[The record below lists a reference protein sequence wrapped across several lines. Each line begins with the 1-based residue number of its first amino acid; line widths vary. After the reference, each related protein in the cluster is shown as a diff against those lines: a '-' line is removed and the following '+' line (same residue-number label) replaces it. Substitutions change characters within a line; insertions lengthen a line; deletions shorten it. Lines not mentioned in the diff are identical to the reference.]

1 MLGSESAPR
10 QGGRRTAKR
19 RGEPAPGA
27 VSQGKGEARVPA
39 RGSAEAGDQEGRAS
53 RRETQARRAG
63 ERTPAPEPELGGGGR
78 RGSSAATPLP
88 EPCVLPVPLL
98 PPASGLPRMED
109 SRETS
114 PSSNNSSEELSS
126 ALQLSKGMSI
136 FLDILR
142 RADKNDD
149 GKLSFEEFKAYF
161 ADGVLSREELHELFH
176 TIDTHN
182 TNNLDTEE
190 LCEYFSQHLG
200 EYENVLAALED
211 LNLSILKAMGK
222 TKKDYQEASNLEQ
235 FVTRFLLKET
245 LNQLQSLQ
253 NSLECAMET
262 TEEQTRQERQGL
274 AKPEVLSIQWP
285 GKRSSRRV
293 QRHNSFSPNSPQFTV
308 SAPGLLEEDNQW
320 MTQINRLQKLIDR
333 LEKKDLK
340 LEPLEEEVV
349 EGNTKSHI
357 MLVQRQMSVIEE
369 DLEEFQ
375 LSLKHYVESA
385 SSQSGCLRIS
395 IQKLTN
401 ESRYMIYEFWENSS
415 VWNSHLQ
422 TSYSKTFQRSN
433 VDFLETPELTST
445 MLVPASWWI
454 LNNN

>member
-1 MLGSESAPR
+1 MVI
-10 QGGRRTAKR
+10 TF
-19 RGEPAPGA
+19 
-27 VSQGKGEARVPA
+27 
-39 RGSAEAGDQEGRAS
+39 
-53 RRETQARRAG
+53 
-63 ERTPAPEPELGGGGR
+63 
-78 RGSSAATPLP
+78 
-88 EPCVLPVPLL
+88 
-98 PPASGLPRMED
+98 
-109 SRETS
+109 
-114 PSSNNSSEELSS
+114 
-126 ALQLSKGMSI
+126 
-136 FLDILR
+136 FLFLFQILR

-161 ADGVLSREELHELFH
+161 ADGVLSGEELHELFH

-262 TEEQTRQERQGL
+262 TEEQTRQERQGPT
-274 AKPEVLSIQWP
+274 KPEVLLIQWP
-285 GKRSSRRV
+285 GKRSNRRV
-293 QRHNSFSPNSPQFTV
+293 QRHNSFSPKSPQF
-308 SAPGLLEEDNQW
+308 SACAPALLEEDNQW

-340 LEPLEEEVV
+340 LEPREEEVI

-375 LSLKHYVESA
+375 LALKHYVESA

-395 IQKLTN
+395 IQKLSS
-401 ESRYMIYEFWENSS
+401 ESRYIIYEFWENSS

-422 TSYSKTFQRSN
+422 TNYSKTFQRSN

-454 LNNN
+454 LNN

>member
-1 MLGSESAPR
+1 MVWKSSCNSSPLRIPSAKYALNSSKDNFPSSFLSALLSMSR
-10 QGGRRTAKR
+10 KMDMPLDSR
-19 RGEPAPGA
+19 
-27 VSQGKGEARVPA
+27 
-39 RGSAEAGDQEGRAS
+39 SAE
-53 RRETQARRAG
+53 
-63 ERTPAPEPELGGGGR
+63 L
-78 RGSSAATPLP
+78 
-88 EPCVLPVPLL
+88 
-98 PPASGLPRMED
+98 RMED

-126 ALQLSKGMSI
+126 ALRLSKGMSI

-161 ADGVLSREELHELFH
+161 ADGILSGEELHELFH

-262 TEEQTRQERQGL
+262 TEEQTRQERRGPT
-274 AKPEVLSIQWP
+274 KPEVLSIQWP
-285 GKRSSRRV
+285 GKRASRRV
-293 QRHNSFSPNSPQFTV
+293 QRHNSFSPSSPQFNV
-308 SAPGLLEEDNQW
+308 YGPGLLEEDNQW

-340 LEPLEEEVV
+340 LEPLEEVI

-375 LSLKHYVESA
+375 LALKHYVESA

-395 IQKLTN
+395 IQKLSN

-422 TSYSKTFQRSN
+422 TNYSKTFQRSN

-454 LNNN
+454 LNN

>member
-1 MLGSESAPR
+1 MSF
-10 QGGRRTAKR
+10 
-19 RGEPAPGA
+19 
-27 VSQGKGEARVPA
+27 
-39 RGSAEAGDQEGRAS
+39 
-53 RRETQARRAG
+53 
-63 ERTPAPEPELGGGGR
+63 
-78 RGSSAATPLP
+78 
-88 EPCVLPVPLL
+88 L
-98 PPASGLPRMED
+98 PPASPEPKASHTLD
-109 SRETS
+109 KYFTT
-114 PSSNNSSEELSS
+114 ELEPQFRGKKMINVFFFSF
-126 ALQLSKGMSI
+126 Q
-136 FLDILR
+136 ILR

-161 ADGVLSREELHELFH
+161 ADGVLSGEELHELFH

-222 TKKDYQEASNLEQ
+222 TKKLGSLLWEVVELSGGKASLEML
-235 FVTRFLLKET
+235 VTR
-245 LNQLQSLQ
+245 
-253 NSLECAMET
+253 
-262 TEEQTRQERQGL
+262 QGPT
-274 AKPEVLSIQWP
+274 KPEVLSIQWP

-293 QRHNSFSPNSPQFTV
+293 QRHNSFSPNSPQFNV
-308 SAPGLLEEDNQW
+308 SSPALLEEDSQW

-340 LEPLEEEVV
+340 LEPLEEEVI
-349 EGNTKSHI
+349 EESTKPHI
-357 MLVQRQMSVIEE
+357 MLVQRQMSVSED

-375 LSLKHYVESA
+375 LALKHYVESA
-385 SSQSGCLRIS
+385 SAQSGCLRIS
-395 IQKLTN
+395 IQKLAN

-415 VWNSHLQ
+415 VWNRHLQ
-422 TSYSKTFQRSN
+422 TNYSKTFQRSN

>member
-1 MLGSESAPR
+1 MGT
-10 QGGRRTAKR
+10 G
-19 RGEPAPGA
+19 
-27 VSQGKGEARVPA
+27 
-39 RGSAEAGDQEGRAS
+39 
-53 RRETQARRAG
+53 
-63 ERTPAPEPELGGGGR
+63 
-78 RGSSAATPLP
+78 
-88 EPCVLPVPLL
+88 
-98 PPASGLPRMED
+98 
-109 SRETS
+109 
-114 PSSNNSSEELSS
+114 N
-126 ALQLSKGMSI
+126 
-136 FLDILR
+136 
-142 RADKNDD
+142 D

-161 ADGVLSREELHELFH
+161 ADGVLSGEELHELFH

-222 TKKDYQEASNLEQ
+222 TKKGYQDASNLEQ

-253 NSLECAMET
+253 TSLECAMEI
-262 TEEQTRQERQGL
+262 TEEQTRQERQGPT
-274 AKPEVLSIQWP
+274 KPEVLSIQWP
-285 GKRSSRRV
+285 GKRSNRRV
-293 QRHNSFSPNSPQFTV
+293 QRHNSFSPNSPQFTL
-308 SAPGLLEEDNQW
+308 SGSGLLEEDNQW

-340 LEPLEEEVV
+340 LEPLEEEVID
-349 EGNTKSHI
+349 GNTKSHI

-375 LSLKHYVESA
+375 LALKHYVESA

-395 IQKLTN
+395 TQKLSN

-422 TSYSKTFQRSN
+422 TNYSKTFQRSN
-433 VDFLETPELTST
+433 VDFLETPELIST

>member
-1 MLGSESAPR
+1 M
-10 QGGRRTAKR
+10 
-19 RGEPAPGA
+19 
-27 VSQGKGEARVPA
+27 
-39 RGSAEAGDQEGRAS
+39 EG
-53 RRETQARRAG
+53 
-63 ERTPAPEPELGGGGR
+63 
-78 RGSSAATPLP
+78 
-88 EPCVLPVPLL
+88 
-98 PPASGLPRMED
+98 

-114 PSSNNSSEELSS
+114 PSSTNSSDELSS

-161 ADGVLSREELHELFH
+161 ADGVLSGEELHELFH

-262 TEEQTRQERQGL
+262 TEEQTRQERQGPT
-274 AKPEVLSIQWP
+274 KPEVLLIQWP
-285 GKRSSRRV
+285 GKRSNRRI
-293 QRHNSFSPNSPQFTV
+293 QRHNSFSPKSPQF
-308 SAPGLLEEDNQW
+308 SACAPALLEEDNQW

-340 LEPLEEEVV
+340 LEPREEEVI

-375 LSLKHYVESA
+375 LALKHYVESA

-395 IQKLTN
+395 IQKLSS
-401 ESRYMIYEFWENSS
+401 ESRYIIYEFWENSS

-422 TSYSKTFQRSN
+422 TNYSKTFQRSN

-454 LNNN
+454 LNN

>member
-1 MLGSESAPR
+1 
-10 QGGRRTAKR
+10 
-19 RGEPAPGA
+19 
-27 VSQGKGEARVPA
+27 
-39 RGSAEAGDQEGRAS
+39 
-53 RRETQARRAG
+53 
-63 ERTPAPEPELGGGGR
+63 
-78 RGSSAATPLP
+78 
-88 EPCVLPVPLL
+88 
-98 PPASGLPRMED
+98 MEE

-114 PSSNNSSEELSS
+114 SSSNNSSEELSS

-161 ADGVLSREELHELFH
+161 ADGVLSGEELHELFH

-211 LNLSILKAMGK
+211 LNISILKAMGK

-262 TEEQTRQERQGL
+262 TEEQTRQERQGPT
-274 AKPEVLSIQWP
+274 KPEVLSIQWP

-293 QRHNSFSPNSPQFTV
+293 QRHNSFSPNSPQFNV
-308 SAPGLLEEDNQW
+308 YSPGLLEEDNQW

-340 LEPLEEEVV
+340 LEPLEEVI
-349 EGNTKSHI
+349 EGNTKYHI
-357 MLVQRQMSVIEE
+357 MLVQRQMSVREE

-375 LSLKHYVESA
+375 LALKHYVESA

-395 IQKLTN
+395 IQKLSN
-401 ESRYMIYEFWENSS
+401 ESRYMIYEFWEDSN
-415 VWNSHLQ
+415 VWNSFMVDPEQLDV
-422 TSYSKTFQRSN
+422 SKH
-433 VDFLETPELTST
+433 FLYGSK
-445 MLVPASWWI
+445 
-454 LNNN
+454 

>member
-1 MLGSESAPR
+1 
-10 QGGRRTAKR
+10 
-19 RGEPAPGA
+19 
-27 VSQGKGEARVPA
+27 
-39 RGSAEAGDQEGRAS
+39 
-53 RRETQARRAG
+53 
-63 ERTPAPEPELGGGGR
+63 
-78 RGSSAATPLP
+78 
-88 EPCVLPVPLL
+88 
-98 PPASGLPRMED
+98 MED

-126 ALQLSKGMSI
+126 ELQLSKGMSI

-161 ADGVLSREELHELFH
+161 ADGVLSGEELRELFH
-176 TIDTHN
+176 SIDIHN

-200 EYENVLAALED
+200 EYENVLTALED

-253 NSLECAMET
+253 NSLECAMEI
-262 TEEQTRQERQGL
+262 TEEQTRQERQGPT
-274 AKPEVLSIQWP
+274 KPEVLSIQWP

-293 QRHNSFSPNSPQFTV
+293 QRHNSFSPNNPQFNV
-308 SAPGLLEEDNQW
+308 YGAGLLEDNQW

-333 LEKKDLK
+333 LEKK
-340 LEPLEEEVV
+340 
-349 EGNTKSHI
+349 HI

-375 LSLKHYVESA
+375 LALKHYVESA

-395 IQKLTN
+395 IQKLSN
-401 ESRYMIYEFWENSS
+401 ESHYTIYEFWENSS
-415 VWNSHLQ
+415 VWNSHRQ
-422 TSYSKTFQRSN
+422 TNYSKTFQRSN

-454 LNNN
+454 LNN

>member
-1 MLGSESAPR
+1 
-10 QGGRRTAKR
+10 
-19 RGEPAPGA
+19 
-27 VSQGKGEARVPA
+27 
-39 RGSAEAGDQEGRAS
+39 
-53 RRETQARRAG
+53 
-63 ERTPAPEPELGGGGR
+63 
-78 RGSSAATPLP
+78 
-88 EPCVLPVPLL
+88 
-98 PPASGLPRMED
+98 MED
-109 SRETS
+109 SQETS

-161 ADGVLSREELHELFH
+161 ADGVLSGEELRELFH

-211 LNLSILKAMGK
+211 LNLSILKAMSK

-262 TEEQTRQERQGL
+262 TEEQTRQERQGPI
-274 AKPEVLSIQWP
+274 KPEVLSIPWP
-285 GKRSSRRV
+285 GKRSNRRV
-293 QRHNSFSPNSPQFTV
+293 QRHSSFSPNSPQFHMCG
-308 SAPGLLEEDNQW
+308 PGLLEEDNQW

-333 LEKKDLK
+333 LEKKDIK
-340 LEPLEEEVV
+340 LEPLEEEIF

-357 MLVQRQMSVIEE
+357 LLVQRQMSVVEE
-369 DLEEFQ
+369 DLEEFH
-375 LSLKHYVESA
+375 LALKQYVESA
-385 SSQSGCLRIS
+385 SSQSGCLH
-395 IQKLTN
+395 
-401 ESRYMIYEFWENSS
+401 
-415 VWNSHLQ
+415 HLQ
-422 TSYSKTFQRSN
+422 MNYCKAFQRSN

-445 MLVPASWWI
+445 MLVPGNYAGFYNTPHSFSI
-454 LNNN
+454 LFPLTSPRPVLFSSILVSALFFNYSIPSLQLKCPFRKGFLHNS

>member
-1 MLGSESAPR
+1 MDPD
-10 QGGRRTAKR
+10 
-19 RGEPAPGA
+19 A
-27 VSQGKGEARVPA
+27 VNRGKGEARVGA
-39 RGSAEAGDQEGRAS
+39 RGSAEAG
-53 RRETQARRAG
+53 
-63 ERTPAPEPELGGGGR
+63 GGR
-78 RGSSAATPLP
+78 RDTERGERGGRRARERTSSRIQSRAAAKQQLRPRP
-88 EPCVLPVPLL
+88 CQSPCVRLAPLRL
-98 PPASGLPRMED
+98 RPSGLPRMED
-109 SRETS
+109 SQETS

-126 ALQLSKGMSI
+126 ALHLSKGMSI

-161 ADGVLSREELHELFH
+161 ADGVLSGEELHELFH

-262 TEEQTRQERQGL
+262 TEEQTRQERQGP

-293 QRHNSFSPNSPQFTV
+293 QRHNSFSPNSPQFNV
-308 SAPGLLEEDNQW
+308 SGPGLLEEDNQW

-340 LEPLEEEVV
+340 LEPLEEEII

-375 LSLKHYVESA
+375 LALKHYVESA

-395 IQKLTN
+395 IQKLSN

-422 TSYSKTFQRSN
+422 TNYSKTFQRSN